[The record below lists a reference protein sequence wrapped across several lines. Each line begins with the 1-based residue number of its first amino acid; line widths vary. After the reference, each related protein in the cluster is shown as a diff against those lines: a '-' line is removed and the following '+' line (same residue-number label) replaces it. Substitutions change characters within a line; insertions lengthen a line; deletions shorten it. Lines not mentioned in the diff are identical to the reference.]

1 MQQIAGMALTGD
13 ISEQS
18 LFFIWGP
25 GGNGK
30 GTFIHTIESIL
41 GDYAEDAAMDSFTA
55 HRSSQHPT
63 DLASLRGAR
72 LVTASETESGAAW
85 NEQRIKQLTGG
96 DMISARFMRQ
106 DFFKYLPQFTLVI
119 IGNDKPTL
127 RTIDDAIRRRF
138 NIIPFTVK
146 PDTVDLKLGDKLQA
160 EWPGILRWMING
172 CLDWQENG
180 LIRPQSVLDATGAYF
195 EEQDIFGQWLEDEC
209 EAEPTNRH
217 KWETVAV
224 LFKSWVGYSES
235 AGEHPG
241 SRKGFGEMMRRR
253 GLTPDKGTRGVRR
266 YLGIQLKNQESQ
278 RNDDNA

>member
-1 MQQIAGMALTGD
+1 
-13 ISEQS
+13 
-18 LFFIWGP
+18 
-25 GGNGK
+25 
-30 GTFIHTIESIL
+30 
-41 GDYAEDAAMDSFTA
+41 
-55 HRSSQHPT
+55 
-63 DLASLRGAR
+63 
-72 LVTASETESGAAW
+72 
-85 NEQRIKQLTGG
+85 
-96 DMISARFMRQ
+96 MRQ

-146 PDTVDLKLGDKLQA
+146 PDIVDLKLGDKLQA